1 MPHRTTENAPTHNT
15 ATNAG
20 GGGVAPVSVRS
31 SVGSPSMSGL
41 YRRGD
46 PVGYVPLVTPFLTR
60 FAEMLVVRLVAED
73 AVEIAEIDR
82 DRVVLFVANWLGTR
96 ARGGSLLSNVE
107 AALLAC
113 PEVGELY
120 ADLDRLKALVDD
132 LGEAAVR

>member
-1 MPHRTTENAPTHNT
+1 MAVPVSLGVDRC
-15 ATNAG
+15 G
-20 GGGVAPVSVRS
+20 GGP
-31 SVGSPSMSGL
+31 
-41 YRRGD
+41 
-46 PVGYVPLVTPFLTR
+46 GYVHGVTPFLTR
-60 FAEMLVVRLVAED
+60 FSERLVVRLVAEG
-73 AVEIAEIDR
+73 AVEIAELDR

-120 ADLDRLKALVDD
+120 ADLDRLKAVVDD